1 MTDKRTMR
9 TGRKRRSE
17 VMGPIE
23 RHELRRALAEA
34 TFEVP
39 PPPPMPG
46 DRICRGC
53 GCWDWNAC
61 QHGLDGPCR
70 WVEEDLCSVCA
81 ARMQGEADPAYSGLF
96 AEDGP

>member
-1 MTDKRTMR
+1 M
-9 TGRKRRSE
+9 E
-17 VMGPIE
+17 PCE
-23 RHELRRALAEA
+23 RHELRRALSKAI
-34 TFEVP
+34 FEVP
-39 PPPPMPG
+39 PPRPVLG

-61 QHGLDGPCR
+61 VDMHDGPCW

-81 ARMQGEADPAYSGLF
+81 ARMRGDADPACSGLL

>member
-1 MTDKRTMR
+1 M
-9 TGRKRRSE
+9 E
-17 VMGPIE
+17 PCE
-23 RHELRRALAEA
+23 RHELRRALAEVI
-34 TFEVP
+34 FESP

-61 QHGLDGPCR
+61 ADMHDGPCW
-70 WVEEDLCSVCA
+70 WVEEDLCSVCT
-81 ARMQGEADPAYSGLF
+81 ARLQAEIDPECSGLY